1 MEMSTMTDV
10 QFLYGELLAHWLG
23 NSPTMT
29 VTEAEDELAA
39 AVSEFESI
47 RGLTPTAP
55 PYAAALSPYG
65 LATVPES
72 SVLT

>member
-1 MEMSTMTDV
+1 
-10 QFLYGELLAHWLG
+10 
-23 NSPTMT
+23 MT